1 MNDDDYEVK
10 KGVTSQMTLKMTV
23 NNKKIAIEEMEIE
36 GVSQSSLILIGDA
49 DVISC
54 TAVFDTP
61 RDSLIKSKEIPIK
74 PLTKNA
80 CAPTRL
86 GETSC

>member
-1 MNDDDYEVK
+1 
-10 KGVTSQMTLKMTV
+10 MTLKMTV

-49 DVISC
+49 DVITS

-61 RDSLIKSKEIPIK
+61 RDSLIMSKELPIK
-74 PLTKNA
+74 PQTKNA
-80 CAPTRL
+80 CAPTGL